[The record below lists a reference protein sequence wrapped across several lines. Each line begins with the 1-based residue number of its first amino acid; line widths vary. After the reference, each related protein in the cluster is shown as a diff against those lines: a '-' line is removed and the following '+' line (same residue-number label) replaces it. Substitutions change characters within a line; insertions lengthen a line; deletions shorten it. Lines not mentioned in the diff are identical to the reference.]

1 MGPCNIKSTGF
12 LPQNYN
18 TSFIKLNLD
27 FFALLFNWQKC
38 KTCYR
43 IT

>member
-18 TSFIKLNLD
+18 TSFNKLNLIY
-27 FFALLFNWQKC
+27 FCTSFQLAKV
-38 KTCYR
+38 
-43 IT
+43 